1 LWAQLLQERE
11 KDQIAAI
18 NEGFESVVSAMD
30 RLGKKDWF
38 NYAVGLLVNIA
49 VAAAFSPSAAR
60 DLLHGFSHAVQPL
73 FDAFLKLI
81 GS

>member
-1 LWAQLLQERE
+1 
-11 KDQIAAI
+11 
-18 NEGFESVVSAMD
+18 MD